1 MQRGSNATDR
11 GNVRKILFVW
21 RLLQV
26 LNLPKDRCAIEGKV
40 FFGYTKKSHDAS
52 GSSYAERVS
61 HEGLYQGSVAFVCC
75 WEDLGR
81 QGANCEDVGLIKCA
95 GIEEAFRMLES
106 YKHGGYRS
114 LVSLG

>member
-11 GNVRKILFVW
+11 GNVREIIFVW

-26 LNLPKDRCAIEGKV
+26 LNLPKDRCAIESKV
-40 FFGYTKKSHDAS
+40 FFWYTKKSHNAPA
-52 GSSYAERVS
+52 SSYAERVS
-61 HEGLYQGSVAFVCC
+61 HEGLYQGSVAFVRC

-81 QGANCEDVGLIKCA
+81 QGANGEHVGLIKCT
-95 GIEEAFRMLES
+95 GIEEAFRVLEG
-106 YKHGGYRS
+106 YEDGGYRS